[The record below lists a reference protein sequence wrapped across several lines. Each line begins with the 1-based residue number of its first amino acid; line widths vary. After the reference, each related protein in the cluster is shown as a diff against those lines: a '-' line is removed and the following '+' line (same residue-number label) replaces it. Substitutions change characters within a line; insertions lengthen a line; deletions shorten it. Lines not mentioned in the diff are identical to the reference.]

1 MADNK
6 AYFNGTQIGDYIA
19 NVHIDYNVNR
29 QTYSFVRANGTYIS
43 NIGGGLERI
52 TFEAFKSFDTIE
64 NKDQYIQNL
73 ITSLGNASN
82 TLTINGVDYS
92 NCFLLSIIPSEVGCK
107 WLKISLTFI
116 RNPF

>member
-1 MADNK
+1 MANNK
-6 AYFNGTQIGDYIA
+6 AYFNGIQIGDYIA

-64 NKDQYIQNL
+64 NKDQYIQTKRIRISNR
-73 ITSLGNASN
+73 SLQ
-82 TLTINGVDYS
+82 
-92 NCFLLSIIPSEVGCK
+92 LLMS
-107 WLKISLTFI
+107 KILSQS
-116 RNPF
+116 